1 AKAVVEERSVRVRA
15 QEEGFLSVQID
26 ERSDIIAADLVLEGV
41 SGLVEMGTG
50 MERFMIAVYEAKDG
64 LHVSFAGPRALTGPG
79 ELFRI
84 YPSESAG
91 EVGLLRGHFNG
102 GRIGVRLEGRLIPA
116 VALPQQFALH
126 ANAPNPFNAETLI
139 RFDLPT
145 EARVSI
151 EIYNALGQKV
161 RTLLQERRAAGRYQI
176 GWDSRDDAGRAL
188 ASGVYF
194 YRLIAEEF
202 VQTRRMMLAK

>member
-1 AKAVVEERSVRVRA
+1 MTR
-15 QEEGFLSVQID
+15 
-26 ERSDIIAADLVLEGV
+26 
-41 SGLVEMGTG
+41 T
-50 MERFMIAVYEAKDG
+50 VY
-64 LHVSFAGPRALTGPG
+64 L
-79 ELFRI
+79 
-84 YPSESAG
+84 
-91 EVGLLRGHFNG
+91 NG
-102 GRIGVRLEGRLIPA
+102 DY
-116 VALPQQFALH
+116 LP
-126 ANAPNPFNAETLI
+126 E
-139 RFDLPT
+139 T

-151 EIYNALGQKV
+151 EVYNALGQKV

>member
-1 AKAVVEERSVRVRA
+1 M
-15 QEEGFLSVQID
+15 QID

-64 LHVSFAGPRALTGPG
+64 LHVSFAGPKALTGPG

-102 GRIGVRLEGRLIPA
+102 VRIGVRLG
-116 VALPQQFALH
+116 
-126 ANAPNPFNAETLI
+126 
-139 RFDLPT
+139 
-145 EARVSI
+145 
-151 EIYNALGQKV
+151 G
-161 RTLLQERRAAGRYQI
+161 
-176 GWDSRDDAGRAL
+176 
-188 ASGVYF
+188 
-194 YRLIAEEF
+194 
-202 VQTRRMMLAK
+202 